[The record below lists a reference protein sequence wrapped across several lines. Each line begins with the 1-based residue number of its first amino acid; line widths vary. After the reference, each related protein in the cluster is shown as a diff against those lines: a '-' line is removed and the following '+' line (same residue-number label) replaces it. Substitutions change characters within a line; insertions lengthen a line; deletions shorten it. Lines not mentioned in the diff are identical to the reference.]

1 MSGQVF
7 SMVARKLLFGKV
19 SGLRWIGPLGSVT
32 MLGRWL
38 LYRGCVVARIH
49 SSDGV
54 HGLLGVFHSSF
65 SLFLCLV
72 LVCVCVC
79 VCVCV

>member
-7 SMVARKLLFGKV
+7 SMVAQKLLFAKV

-49 SSDGV
+49 SMGC
-54 HGLLGVFHSSF
+54 LESF
-65 SLFLCLV
+65 IRLFFLFLCLV
-72 LVCVCVC
+72 LVCVCERERER
-79 VCVCV
+79 